1 MKQDQ
6 KITKLAAAAMFAALA
21 FAATL
26 LGKFVPN
33 VAGFLSY
40 DPKDAVVV
48 IAGFALGP
56 LAAAGISLAVSLV
69 EMLTVSGT
77 GFWGFL
83 MNVLSTCSFAL
94 PAAWIYQKKRSRSGA
109 LAGLVSGVLM
119 MVISMTLW
127 NWLVTPLYMGVP
139 RNVVA
144 GMLLPVFIPFNAVKG
159 SMNAALTL
167 LLYKPLVSA
176 LRRIGWMP
184 PADSAP
190 RFSWRTVLLP
200 LLLLAVSVVCF
211 LFLTGTIH
219 F

>member
-1 MKQDQ
+1 MKQNQ